1 MPIEDI
7 DRKILKIEG
16 EVHKEVD
23 PEYNQDE
30 LVSDDSG
37 DEESSEDS
45 AAGLLNEE
53 TNVTTLD
60 LIKKLGPRIL
70 KYKIKILNKR
80 TTKNY

>member
-23 PEYNQDE
+23 PEYKQDE

-60 LIKKLGPRIL
+60 LIKKIR
-70 KYKIKILNKR
+70 
-80 TTKNY
+80 TKNPEI

>member
-7 DRKILKIEG
+7 DRKILLIEG

-30 LVSDDSG
+30 LVSGESG

-45 AAGLLNEE
+45 AASLLNQE

-60 LIKKLGPRIL
+60 LIKKIR
-70 KYKIKILNKR
+70 
-80 TTKNY
+80 TKNPEI

>member
-60 LIKKLGPRIL
+60 LIKKIR
-70 KYKIKILNKR
+70 
-80 TTKNY
+80 TKNPEI

>member
-23 PEYNQDE
+23 PEFNADE
-30 LVSDDSG
+30 LDSDASTSTD
-37 DEESSEDS
+37 EDS
-45 AAGLLNEE
+45 DADLLDEE

-60 LIKKLGPRIL
+60 LIKKI
-70 KYKIKILNKR
+70 R
-80 TTKNY
+80 TKDPQIYNQEFK